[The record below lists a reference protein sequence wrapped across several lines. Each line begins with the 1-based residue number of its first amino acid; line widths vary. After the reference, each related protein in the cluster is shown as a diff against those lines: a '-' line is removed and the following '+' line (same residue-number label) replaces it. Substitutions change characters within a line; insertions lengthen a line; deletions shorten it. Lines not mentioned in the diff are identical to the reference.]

1 MKNIG
6 ILPSKS
12 EAHRMIIAGALCNP
26 PCEIRLEETSDDIEA
41 TRSCMQVIHKARETG
56 NPAELHCRE
65 SGSTFRFL
73 IPLVAALGIPTNFY
87 PEGRLPD
94 RPLSPLY
101 EELEA
106 HGVTMTAMGTVPFT
120 VTGNLT
126 PGEYILPGNVSSQY
140 ITGLLLALPLLSGD
154 STIRVTGE
162 RQSMGYINMTL
173 RVLSRFGIRV
183 ITEQSTSELVYRIF
197 GGQEYTKPT
206 DRSVEGDWSNAAFWL
221 TAGILG
227 EEPVRVT
234 GLNLN
239 SAQGDRSIVNW
250 IHAFGGRIET
260 EGDSVTAY
268 PSRDLL
274 HGTEINAAQ
283 IPDMVPALSLIA
295 TQAKGVT
302 EINHAERLR
311 LKESDR
317 LESVT
322 NVLKA
327 LGAEVREL
335 PDGLQIR
342 GRTKLYGTTVNSYGD
357 HRIAMMA
364 AIASLVADGCVTITD
379 AESVN
384 KSYPTFFTIM
394 DKNEMS
400 SNIER
405 R

>member
-41 TRSCMQVIHKARETG
+41 TRSCMQAIHKARETG
-56 NPAELHCRE
+56 NSAELRCRE

-73 IPLVAALGIPTNFY
+73 IPLVAALGIPANFY

-101 EELEA
+101 EELET

-234 GLNLN
+234 GLNPN

-268 PSRDLL
+268 PSRDIL
-274 HGTEINAAQ
+274 HETEINAAQ

-342 GRTKLYGTTVNSYGD
+342 GRTKLYGATVNSYGD